1 MIRKALA
8 AAAMPTGLPYHVV
21 SSLDELKMLWFVRD
35 PAYECGT
42 DGQQHTQ
49 QEPGSSGPGENMDS
63 YPIEN
68 FDGHAGDPSTHEP
81 ADDGRT
87 SHGNSANNVN
97 PGQSHALPLS
107 HVYAGFITPAWRPLV
122 PSPRSSR
129 SDHSEEDHERH
140 HTLPG
145 NPHGWKWGPM
155 ASAQK
160 VMDYYAVQLR

>member
-35 PAYECGT
+35 PAYECGA
-42 DGQQHTQ
+42 DGQQDA
-49 QEPGSSGPGENMDS
+49 QEGPESPGQGENMDGH
-63 YPIEN
+63 PAEN
-68 FDGHAGDPSTHEP
+68 FDRHAGDPSTHKP
-81 ADDGRT
+81 ADDGHT
-87 SHGNSANNVN
+87 PHGNTGANNVN
-97 PGQSHALPLS
+97 PGQSHAL
-107 HVYAGFITPAWRPLV
+107 HVFSGFITPAWRPLV

-129 SDHSEEDHERH
+129 SDHSQEDLERPH
-140 HTLPG
+140 KLPG